1 MPPEEGVWLHDRE
14 GLLPRSNNPGQ
25 QDEQEAIGPG
35 ELWPFHL
42 SLKDDE
48 LLAQEGIF
56 RNEV

>member
-14 GLLPRSNNPGQ
+14 GLLPRSNNSGQ

-35 ELWPFHL
+35 ELWSFHL

>member
-1 MPPEEGVWLHDRE
+1 MHDRE

-25 QDEQEAIGPG
+25 QDEQEAIGTG

-56 RNEV
+56 RNKV